1 MAGKRSSPARDTA
14 LARAIFEGLRDE
26 ITGGKLMPGEAL
38 SRRGI
43 ASRYGTSSIPVIE
56 ALARLESVG
65 LIEAEARQVARVR
78 KITLET
84 IQDDYVLREAY
95 ETQAIRLACQT
106 ATAGEIDE
114 LYRLAEAVDA
124 RVPAGGTKAMPRDQE
139 GPRLH
144 WQFHRRIAEIS
155 RCPALVRELERI
167 ELLRRLQAN
176 WYFTPE
182 IPDPPR
188 YHSLLV
194 DAIKAR
200 DVTGADARMRVHVRS
215 GLEKELLG
223 YRMKMAR

>member
-1 MAGKRSSPARDTA
+1 MAGKKSSPGRDTA

-38 SRRGI
+38 SRRDI
-43 ASRYGTSSIPVIE
+43 ASRYSSSI
-56 ALARLESVG
+56 S
-65 LIEAEARQVARVR
+65 
-78 KITLET
+78 
-84 IQDDYVLREAY
+84 
-95 ETQAIRLACQT
+95 
-106 ATAGEIDE
+106 
-114 LYRLAEAVDA
+114 
-124 RVPAGGTKAMPRDQE
+124 PAGGTKAGPRDQE

-194 DAIKAR
+194 DAIEAR
-200 DVTGADARMRVHVRS
+200 DAAEADARMRAHVRS

>member
-1 MAGKRSSPARDTA
+1 MAGKKPASARDTA
-14 LARAIFEGLRDE
+14 LARTIFEGLRDE
-26 ITGGKLMPGEAL
+26 ITGGSLRPGEAL

-56 ALARLESVG
+56 ALARLESAG

-95 ETQAIRLACQT
+95 ETQAIRLACEA
-106 ATAGEIDE
+106 ATAGELEE
-114 LYRLAEAVDA
+114 LRRLAEAVDA
-124 RVPAGGTKAMPRDQE
+124 RVPAGGPTAASDTE
-139 GPRLH
+139 GPLLH

-155 RCPALVRELERI
+155 RCRALVRELERI

-176 WYFTPE
+176 WYFAPE

-188 YHSLLV
+188 CHSLLV
-194 DAIKAR
+194 DAIRAR
-200 DVTGADARMRVHVRS
+200 DPAEADALLRAHVRS

>member
-1 MAGKRSSPARDTA
+1 
-14 LARAIFEGLRDE
+14 
-26 ITGGKLMPGEAL
+26 
-38 SRRGI
+38 
-43 ASRYGTSSIPVIE
+43 
-56 ALARLESVG
+56 
-65 LIEAEARQVARVR
+65 
-78 KITLET
+78 
-84 IQDDYVLREAY
+84 
-95 ETQAIRLACQT
+95 
-106 ATAGEIDE
+106 
-114 LYRLAEAVDA
+114 
-124 RVPAGGTKAMPRDQE
+124 MPRDQE